1 MYQMQ
6 DPPTQRLILVLQSDP
21 THGHLIQEV
30 LAENDLQPQIVT
42 LTQTQEAL
50 DFLRRQGQYMTS
62 QRPDLILLDLD
73 LAGETTG
80 YDLLAVLKADPD
92 LRRIPVIVLTMSDRT
107 EDIFNTYAVQGNC
120 YVIRPGD
127 RDRLAQI
134 IRRIEDFWL
143 KIVTLPRE

>member
-1 MYQMQ
+1 MQ
-6 DPPTQRLILVLQSDP
+6 DLSTQRLILVLQSDP
-21 THGHLIQEV
+21 TYGHLIQEV
-30 LAENDLQPQIVT
+30 LTENEMHPQIVT
-42 LTQTQEAL
+42 IGHTQEAL
-50 DFLRRQGQYMTS
+50 SFLRREGQYATS

-73 LAGETTG
+73 LTGETTG
-80 YDLLAVLKADPD
+80 YDLLAVLKTDSG
-92 LRRIPVIVLTMSDRT
+92 LRRIPIIVLTMSDRV

-127 RDRLAQI
+127 RDQLVQI